1 MKTYNIFFN
10 DNDNSNN
17 MGFKES
23 LDYCKK
29 FIEMHNG
36 SNHSYFKDYK
46 GGTISVVCNATGESE
61 FETEVK

>member
-10 DNDNSNN
+10 NNDNSND

-23 LDYCKK
+23 LDYCNN

-36 SNHSYFKDYK
+36 SNHSYFADYK
-46 GGTISVVCNATGESE
+46 GDTVSVICNETGESE